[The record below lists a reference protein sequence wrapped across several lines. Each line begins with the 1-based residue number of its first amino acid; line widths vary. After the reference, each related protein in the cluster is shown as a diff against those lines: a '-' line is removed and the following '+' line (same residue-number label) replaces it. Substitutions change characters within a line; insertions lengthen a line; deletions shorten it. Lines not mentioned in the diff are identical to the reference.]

1 MGARILSF
9 SAHWSVTTPE
19 LDAAFREIADRPGS
33 PVAAIVVASVPNKG
47 EPVTGY
53 PAAYDFRRIVRAIPI
68 GNDDEISPGTSPAPP
83 GLNLGAPS
91 ACVIGAGR
99 PPAQYRL
106 EQGSSNSTA
115 ILAGLLAGIW
125 SSPRYAKFSPDE
137 FLAGVVEGRMS
148 TDGAPFKA
156 GLTATLSGRCSV
168 GRRLCPRD
176 GAPLR
181 KRLSSARSAPG
192 STSMT
197 YIEAP
202 DEQSET
208 SVEKA
213 LDRDESSDFSLVE
226 AVAERSELQNQLYLR
241 YRRPLLQVFHHRR
254 IDRDAADDLLQRTFL
269 QAIKKIRTE
278 GLDDPGNLGGYLYRT
293 ACKLATAYWRGE
305 LSHRHENDRELLT
318 NLKDEALS
326 LEERLDHEQLAKHV
340 RDLMD
345 HLPVQRDRE
354 VLERFY
360 LHEEPRTAIRE
371 SLQLTD
377 MQFNQVLWRARQR
390 FGDILRKAGLTLGDP
405 NAGQSASAHST
416 HG

>member
-1 MGARILSF
+1 
-9 SAHWSVTTPE
+9 
-19 LDAAFREIADRPGS
+19 
-33 PVAAIVVASVPNKG
+33 
-47 EPVTGY
+47 
-53 PAAYDFRRIVRAIPI
+53 
-68 GNDDEISPGTSPAPP
+68 
-83 GLNLGAPS
+83 
-91 ACVIGAGR
+91 
-99 PPAQYRL
+99 
-106 EQGSSNSTA
+106 
-115 ILAGLLAGIW
+115 
-125 SSPRYAKFSPDE
+125 
-137 FLAGVVEGRMS
+137 
-148 TDGAPFKA
+148 
-156 GLTATLSGRCSV
+156 
-168 GRRLCPRD
+168 
-176 GAPLR
+176 
-181 KRLSSARSAPG
+181 
-192 STSMT
+192 MT
-197 YIEAP
+197 YIEAT
-202 DEQSET
+202 DERSEAGT
-208 SVEKA
+208 EKA
-213 LDRDESSDFSLVE
+213 PDRDESSDFSLVE

-405 NAGQSASAHST
+405 NAGRASSAHST

>member
-1 MGARILSF
+1 
-9 SAHWSVTTPE
+9 
-19 LDAAFREIADRPGS
+19 
-33 PVAAIVVASVPNKG
+33 
-47 EPVTGY
+47 
-53 PAAYDFRRIVRAIPI
+53 
-68 GNDDEISPGTSPAPP
+68 
-83 GLNLGAPS
+83 
-91 ACVIGAGR
+91 
-99 PPAQYRL
+99 
-106 EQGSSNSTA
+106 
-115 ILAGLLAGIW
+115 
-125 SSPRYAKFSPDE
+125 
-137 FLAGVVEGRMS
+137 
-148 TDGAPFKA
+148 
-156 GLTATLSGRCSV
+156 
-168 GRRLCPRD
+168 
-176 GAPLR
+176 
-181 KRLSSARSAPG
+181 
-192 STSMT
+192 MT

-213 LDRDESSDFSLVE
+213 LERDESSDFLLVE

-293 ACKLATAYWRGE
+293 ACKLATSYWRGE

-390 FGDILRKAGLTLGDP
+390 FGDILRKAGLALGDP
-405 NAGQSASAHST
+405 NTGRPSSAHST
-416 HG
+416 QG

>member
-1 MGARILSF
+1 
-9 SAHWSVTTPE
+9 
-19 LDAAFREIADRPGS
+19 
-33 PVAAIVVASVPNKG
+33 
-47 EPVTGY
+47 
-53 PAAYDFRRIVRAIPI
+53 
-68 GNDDEISPGTSPAPP
+68 
-83 GLNLGAPS
+83 
-91 ACVIGAGR
+91 
-99 PPAQYRL
+99 
-106 EQGSSNSTA
+106 
-115 ILAGLLAGIW
+115 
-125 SSPRYAKFSPDE
+125 
-137 FLAGVVEGRMS
+137 
-148 TDGAPFKA
+148 
-156 GLTATLSGRCSV
+156 
-168 GRRLCPRD
+168 
-176 GAPLR
+176 
-181 KRLSSARSAPG
+181 
-192 STSMT
+192 MT
-197 YIEAP
+197 YIEAT

-208 SVEKA
+208 TVEKA
-213 LDRDESSDFSLVE
+213 LERDESSDFSLVE

-293 ACKLATAYWRGE
+293 ACKLATSYWRGE

-326 LEERLDHEQLAKHV
+326 LEDRLDHEQLAKHV
-340 RDLMD
+340 RSLMD

-360 LHEEPRTAIRE
+360 LHEEPRTSIRE

-390 FGDILRKAGLTLGDP
+390 FGDILRKAGLELGDRAD
-405 NAGQSASAHST
+405 AGRTSSTIST

>member
-1 MGARILSF
+1 
-9 SAHWSVTTPE
+9 
-19 LDAAFREIADRPGS
+19 
-33 PVAAIVVASVPNKG
+33 
-47 EPVTGY
+47 
-53 PAAYDFRRIVRAIPI
+53 
-68 GNDDEISPGTSPAPP
+68 
-83 GLNLGAPS
+83 
-91 ACVIGAGR
+91 
-99 PPAQYRL
+99 
-106 EQGSSNSTA
+106 
-115 ILAGLLAGIW
+115 
-125 SSPRYAKFSPDE
+125 
-137 FLAGVVEGRMS
+137 
-148 TDGAPFKA
+148 
-156 GLTATLSGRCSV
+156 
-168 GRRLCPRD
+168 
-176 GAPLR
+176 
-181 KRLSSARSAPG
+181 
-192 STSMT
+192 MT

-202 DEQSET
+202 DERSAT
-208 SVEKA
+208 TGEKP

-293 ACKLATAYWRGE
+293 ACKLATAYWRGD
-305 LSHRHENDRELLT
+305 LSHRHDNDRELLT

-390 FGDILRKAGLTLGDP
+390 FGDILRKAGLTLGE
-405 NAGQSASAHST
+405 SSSAHST

>member
-1 MGARILSF
+1 
-9 SAHWSVTTPE
+9 
-19 LDAAFREIADRPGS
+19 
-33 PVAAIVVASVPNKG
+33 
-47 EPVTGY
+47 
-53 PAAYDFRRIVRAIPI
+53 
-68 GNDDEISPGTSPAPP
+68 
-83 GLNLGAPS
+83 
-91 ACVIGAGR
+91 
-99 PPAQYRL
+99 
-106 EQGSSNSTA
+106 
-115 ILAGLLAGIW
+115 
-125 SSPRYAKFSPDE
+125 
-137 FLAGVVEGRMS
+137 
-148 TDGAPFKA
+148 
-156 GLTATLSGRCSV
+156 
-168 GRRLCPRD
+168 
-176 GAPLR
+176 
-181 KRLSSARSAPG
+181 
-192 STSMT
+192 MT

-202 DEQSET
+202 DERSET

-293 ACKLATAYWRGE
+293 ACKLATSYWRGE

-390 FGDILRKAGLTLGDP
+390 FGDILRKAGLALGE
-405 NAGQSASAHST
+405 SSAHST
-416 HG
+416 QG

>member
-1 MGARILSF
+1 
-9 SAHWSVTTPE
+9 
-19 LDAAFREIADRPGS
+19 
-33 PVAAIVVASVPNKG
+33 
-47 EPVTGY
+47 
-53 PAAYDFRRIVRAIPI
+53 
-68 GNDDEISPGTSPAPP
+68 
-83 GLNLGAPS
+83 
-91 ACVIGAGR
+91 
-99 PPAQYRL
+99 
-106 EQGSSNSTA
+106 
-115 ILAGLLAGIW
+115 
-125 SSPRYAKFSPDE
+125 
-137 FLAGVVEGRMS
+137 
-148 TDGAPFKA
+148 
-156 GLTATLSGRCSV
+156 
-168 GRRLCPRD
+168 
-176 GAPLR
+176 
-181 KRLSSARSAPG
+181 
-192 STSMT
+192 MT

-202 DEQSET
+202 DEQSVT
-208 SVEKA
+208 AAEKS

-254 IDRDAADDLLQRTFL
+254 IDRHAADDLLQRTFL

-305 LSHRHENDRELLT
+305 LSRRHENDRDLLT

-360 LHEEPRTAIRE
+360 LHEEPRNAIRE

-390 FGDILRKAGLTLGDP
+390 FGDILRKAGLALGDP
-405 NAGQSASAHST
+405 GATRSSSTHST

>member
-1 MGARILSF
+1 
-9 SAHWSVTTPE
+9 
-19 LDAAFREIADRPGS
+19 
-33 PVAAIVVASVPNKG
+33 
-47 EPVTGY
+47 
-53 PAAYDFRRIVRAIPI
+53 
-68 GNDDEISPGTSPAPP
+68 
-83 GLNLGAPS
+83 
-91 ACVIGAGR
+91 
-99 PPAQYRL
+99 
-106 EQGSSNSTA
+106 
-115 ILAGLLAGIW
+115 
-125 SSPRYAKFSPDE
+125 
-137 FLAGVVEGRMS
+137 
-148 TDGAPFKA
+148 
-156 GLTATLSGRCSV
+156 
-168 GRRLCPRD
+168 
-176 GAPLR
+176 
-181 KRLSSARSAPG
+181 
-192 STSMT
+192 MT

-202 DEQSET
+202 DEPST
-208 SVEKA
+208 ATTEKP
-213 LDRDESSDFSLVE
+213 LSRDESSDFSLVE

-278 GLDDPGNLGGYLYRT
+278 GLDDPSNLGGYLYRT

-305 LSHRHENDRELLT
+305 LSRRHENDRELLT

-390 FGDILRKAGLTLGDP
+390 FGDILRKAGFALG
-405 NAGQSASAHST
+405 GESSSAHST

>member
-1 MGARILSF
+1 
-9 SAHWSVTTPE
+9 
-19 LDAAFREIADRPGS
+19 
-33 PVAAIVVASVPNKG
+33 
-47 EPVTGY
+47 
-53 PAAYDFRRIVRAIPI
+53 
-68 GNDDEISPGTSPAPP
+68 
-83 GLNLGAPS
+83 
-91 ACVIGAGR
+91 
-99 PPAQYRL
+99 
-106 EQGSSNSTA
+106 
-115 ILAGLLAGIW
+115 
-125 SSPRYAKFSPDE
+125 
-137 FLAGVVEGRMS
+137 
-148 TDGAPFKA
+148 
-156 GLTATLSGRCSV
+156 
-168 GRRLCPRD
+168 
-176 GAPLR
+176 
-181 KRLSSARSAPG
+181 
-192 STSMT
+192 MT
-197 YIEAP
+197 YIEAT
-202 DEQSET
+202 DEHRAT
-208 SVEKA
+208 AAEKS

-254 IDRDAADDLLQRTFL
+254 IDRHAADDLLQRTFL

-305 LSHRHENDRELLT
+305 LSRRHENDRELLT

-326 LEERLDHEQLAKHV
+326 VEERLDHEQLAKHV

-390 FGDILRKAGLTLGDP
+390 FGDILRKAGLALGE
-405 NAGQSASAHST
+405 SSAHST

>member
-1 MGARILSF
+1 
-9 SAHWSVTTPE
+9 
-19 LDAAFREIADRPGS
+19 
-33 PVAAIVVASVPNKG
+33 
-47 EPVTGY
+47 
-53 PAAYDFRRIVRAIPI
+53 
-68 GNDDEISPGTSPAPP
+68 
-83 GLNLGAPS
+83 
-91 ACVIGAGR
+91 
-99 PPAQYRL
+99 
-106 EQGSSNSTA
+106 
-115 ILAGLLAGIW
+115 
-125 SSPRYAKFSPDE
+125 
-137 FLAGVVEGRMS
+137 
-148 TDGAPFKA
+148 
-156 GLTATLSGRCSV
+156 
-168 GRRLCPRD
+168 
-176 GAPLR
+176 
-181 KRLSSARSAPG
+181 
-192 STSMT
+192 MT
-197 YIEAP
+197 YIEAT
-202 DEQSET
+202 DEPST
-208 SVEKA
+208 STAEKP
-213 LDRDESSDFSLVE
+213 LERDESSDFSLVA
-226 AVAERSELQNQLYLR
+226 AVAARSELQNQLYLR

-278 GLDDPGNLGGYLYRT
+278 GLEDPGNLGGYLYRT

-305 LSHRHENDRELLT
+305 LSRRHENDGEVLT

-390 FGDILRKAGLTLGDP
+390 FGDILKKAGFALGDP
-405 NAGQSASAHST
+405 GAGRPETAPSSSAHST

>member
-1 MGARILSF
+1 
-9 SAHWSVTTPE
+9 
-19 LDAAFREIADRPGS
+19 
-33 PVAAIVVASVPNKG
+33 
-47 EPVTGY
+47 
-53 PAAYDFRRIVRAIPI
+53 
-68 GNDDEISPGTSPAPP
+68 
-83 GLNLGAPS
+83 
-91 ACVIGAGR
+91 
-99 PPAQYRL
+99 
-106 EQGSSNSTA
+106 
-115 ILAGLLAGIW
+115 
-125 SSPRYAKFSPDE
+125 
-137 FLAGVVEGRMS
+137 
-148 TDGAPFKA
+148 
-156 GLTATLSGRCSV
+156 
-168 GRRLCPRD
+168 
-176 GAPLR
+176 
-181 KRLSSARSAPG
+181 
-192 STSMT
+192 MT

-202 DEQSET
+202 DEQSAASPT
-208 SVEKA
+208 KA
-213 LDRDESSDFSLVE
+213 LDRDDTSDYSLVT

-278 GLDDPGNLGGYLYRT
+278 GLDDPSNLGGYLYRT

-326 LEERLDHEQLAKHV
+326 LEERLDHELLAKHV

-390 FGDILRKAGLTLGDP
+390 FGDILRKAGLALGEAP
-405 NAGQSASAHST
+405 STHST

>member
-1 MGARILSF
+1 
-9 SAHWSVTTPE
+9 
-19 LDAAFREIADRPGS
+19 
-33 PVAAIVVASVPNKG
+33 
-47 EPVTGY
+47 
-53 PAAYDFRRIVRAIPI
+53 
-68 GNDDEISPGTSPAPP
+68 
-83 GLNLGAPS
+83 
-91 ACVIGAGR
+91 
-99 PPAQYRL
+99 
-106 EQGSSNSTA
+106 
-115 ILAGLLAGIW
+115 
-125 SSPRYAKFSPDE
+125 
-137 FLAGVVEGRMS
+137 
-148 TDGAPFKA
+148 
-156 GLTATLSGRCSV
+156 
-168 GRRLCPRD
+168 
-176 GAPLR
+176 
-181 KRLSSARSAPG
+181 
-192 STSMT
+192 MT

-208 SVEKA
+208 PVEKA
-213 LDRDESSDFSLVE
+213 LERDESSDFLLVE

-278 GLDDPGNLGGYLYRT
+278 GLDDPGNHGGYLYRT
-293 ACKLATAYWRGE
+293 ACKLATSYWRGE

-390 FGDILRKAGLTLGDP
+390 FGDILRKAGLTLGE
-405 NAGQSASAHST
+405 SSAHST

>member
-1 MGARILSF
+1 
-9 SAHWSVTTPE
+9 
-19 LDAAFREIADRPGS
+19 
-33 PVAAIVVASVPNKG
+33 
-47 EPVTGY
+47 
-53 PAAYDFRRIVRAIPI
+53 
-68 GNDDEISPGTSPAPP
+68 
-83 GLNLGAPS
+83 
-91 ACVIGAGR
+91 
-99 PPAQYRL
+99 
-106 EQGSSNSTA
+106 
-115 ILAGLLAGIW
+115 
-125 SSPRYAKFSPDE
+125 
-137 FLAGVVEGRMS
+137 
-148 TDGAPFKA
+148 
-156 GLTATLSGRCSV
+156 
-168 GRRLCPRD
+168 
-176 GAPLR
+176 
-181 KRLSSARSAPG
+181 
-192 STSMT
+192 MT

-208 SVEKA
+208 SLEKA
-213 LDRDESSDFSLVE
+213 LERDESSDFSLVE

-293 ACKLATAYWRGE
+293 ACKLATSYWRGE

-390 FGDILRKAGLTLGDP
+390 FGDILRKAGLALGE
-405 NAGQSASAHST
+405 SSSAHST

>member
-1 MGARILSF
+1 
-9 SAHWSVTTPE
+9 
-19 LDAAFREIADRPGS
+19 
-33 PVAAIVVASVPNKG
+33 
-47 EPVTGY
+47 
-53 PAAYDFRRIVRAIPI
+53 
-68 GNDDEISPGTSPAPP
+68 
-83 GLNLGAPS
+83 
-91 ACVIGAGR
+91 
-99 PPAQYRL
+99 
-106 EQGSSNSTA
+106 
-115 ILAGLLAGIW
+115 
-125 SSPRYAKFSPDE
+125 
-137 FLAGVVEGRMS
+137 
-148 TDGAPFKA
+148 
-156 GLTATLSGRCSV
+156 
-168 GRRLCPRD
+168 
-176 GAPLR
+176 
-181 KRLSSARSAPG
+181 
-192 STSMT
+192 MT

-202 DEQSET
+202 DERSET
-208 SVEKA
+208 SVAKA

>member
-1 MGARILSF
+1 
-9 SAHWSVTTPE
+9 
-19 LDAAFREIADRPGS
+19 
-33 PVAAIVVASVPNKG
+33 
-47 EPVTGY
+47 
-53 PAAYDFRRIVRAIPI
+53 
-68 GNDDEISPGTSPAPP
+68 
-83 GLNLGAPS
+83 
-91 ACVIGAGR
+91 
-99 PPAQYRL
+99 
-106 EQGSSNSTA
+106 
-115 ILAGLLAGIW
+115 
-125 SSPRYAKFSPDE
+125 
-137 FLAGVVEGRMS
+137 
-148 TDGAPFKA
+148 
-156 GLTATLSGRCSV
+156 
-168 GRRLCPRD
+168 
-176 GAPLR
+176 
-181 KRLSSARSAPG
+181 
-192 STSMT
+192 MT
-197 YIEAP
+197 YIEAT
-202 DEQSET
+202 DEHSESST
-208 SVEKA
+208 KA

-326 LEERLDHEQLAKHV
+326 LEERLDHELLAKHV

-390 FGDILRKAGLTLGDP
+390 FGDILRKAGLALGD
-405 NAGQSASAHST
+405 STSAHST